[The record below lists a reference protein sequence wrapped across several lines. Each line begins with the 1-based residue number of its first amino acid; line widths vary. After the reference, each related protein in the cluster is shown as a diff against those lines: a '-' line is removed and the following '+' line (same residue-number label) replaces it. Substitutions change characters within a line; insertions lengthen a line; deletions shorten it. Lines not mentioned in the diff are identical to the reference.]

1 MTITLHNGT
10 IYTVISANYG
20 ETQINGVKTYTVIM
34 YADTIGDLETTL
46 VEGDF
51 EIDNEGYTQ
60 SILNMRKI
68 SRYTVNPDR
77 GTIQFWLEEISETE
91 EKLQEL
97 DALKTKFNTE
107 KTVNEATNQDIMLA
121 ITELYEMVLSTESID
136 LTDTTGTTGD
146 TGETNA

>member
-77 GTIQFWLEEISETE
+77 GTIQFWLEEESETD
-91 EKLQEL
+91 KTISDLKAQLAYQEN
-97 DALKTKFNTE
+97 AFNDLLINILPEMMMETTE
-107 KTVNEATNQDIMLA
+107 GGTN
-121 ITELYEMVLSTESID
+121 
-136 LTDTTGTTGD
+136 G
-146 TGETNA
+146 